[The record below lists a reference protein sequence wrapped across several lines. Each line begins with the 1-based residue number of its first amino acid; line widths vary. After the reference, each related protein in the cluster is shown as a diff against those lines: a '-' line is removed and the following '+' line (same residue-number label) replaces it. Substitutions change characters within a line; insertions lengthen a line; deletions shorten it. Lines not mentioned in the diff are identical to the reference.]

1 MLTLIYLLRRA
12 KHKQEISKMT
22 KRPLSTLSDSEL
34 KHAVDRTWRKH
45 SAYVDEQNR
54 RRRIE
59 RYGTSAPDLKSYDV
73 LASIGSIAVS
83 VKAQS
88 EEDAEEIVRDALY
101 LGYENRD
108 QIVFD
113 DWNGVEIDNV
123 RESQLKAADREHH
136 SVEYRLYL
144 LGRFRQGRGALPSS
158 ASAPPTVLI
167 R

>member
-1 MLTLIYLLRRA
+1 
-12 KHKQEISKMT
+12 MT
-22 KRPLSTLSDSEL
+22 KRRLSTLSDSEL
-34 KHAVDRTWRKH
+34 KHAVDRSWREH
-45 SAYVDEQNR
+45 STYVEEQNR

-59 RYGTSAPDLKSYDV
+59 RYGTSEPDLKSYDV

-88 EEDAEEIVRDALY
+88 EEDAEEIVLDALY

-123 RESQLKAADREHH
+123 TESQLKAAD
-136 SVEYRLYL
+136 
-144 LGRFRQGRGALPSS
+144 
-158 ASAPPTVLI
+158 
-167 R
+167 